1 MLLAVLLLFFAVCL
15 WLLAQR
21 AHQATGLPAGRVVYT
36 DTRGWGK
43 LEKPLFSPRWQ
54 LTGKPDYLV
63 QTAAGVVPVEVKSG
77 RAPAEG
83 AYPAHIY
90 QLAAYCLLVADAYHS
105 RPTHGLIKYADQTV
119 AVDFTTELEQDL
131 LRALEALRADA
142 EADEVAR
149 SHSSKARCRACGF
162 REVCAESLD

>member
-1 MLLAVLLLFFAVCL
+1 MLLAVLLFFFAVCL

-21 AHQATGLPAGRVVYT
+21 TRQATGLPAGRVVYT
-36 DTRGWGK
+36 DTRGWGRV
-43 LEKPLFSPRWQ
+43 EKPLFSSRWQ

-63 QTAAGVVPVEVKSG
+63 QTSAGLVPVEVKSG

-90 QLAAYCLLVADAYHS
+90 QLAAYCLLVAETYQS

-119 AVDFTTELEQDL
+119 AVDYTADLEKELL
-131 LRALEALRADA
+131 AVLGAVRADA
-142 EADEVAR
+142 EADDVAR
-149 SHSSKARCRACGF
+149 SHSSAARCRACGF
-162 REVCAESLD
+162 REVCGESLV